1 MQNFLS
7 ILNEFLYSNILIL
20 LLVITGLYFSIKTKF
35 VQFRLFPEGI
45 RLLKEKSK
53 HEDSVSSDYSA
64 QVDQSFRLC

>member
-20 LLVITGLYFSIKTKF
+20 LLVVTGLYFSIKTKF

-45 RLLKEKSK
+45 RLLKE
-53 HEDSVSSDYSA
+53 DSNMKTV
-64 QVDQSFRLC
+64 FHHFKL